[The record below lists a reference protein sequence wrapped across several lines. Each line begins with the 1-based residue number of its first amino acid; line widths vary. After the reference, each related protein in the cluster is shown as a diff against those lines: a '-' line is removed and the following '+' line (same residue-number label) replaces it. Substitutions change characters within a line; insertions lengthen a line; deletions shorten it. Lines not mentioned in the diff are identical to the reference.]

1 MVPGQLVLMVPIFNI
16 ESALLSRTTKG
27 CSHLISG
34 FLIFS
39 SLFKKRLRTALTLH
53 IALWILVVIKILP
66 EILFRFGLVSRA
78 FMRKVWSFH
87 RILLIKHPLPLNE
100 LWEYAWCFGSIIPV
114 FFGYLSFAKNKVYLI
129 RFSLIGTIAFGFV
142 PIIMGCFLRAYELM
156 DYYYTKN
163 SRHDFF
169 NFPFVVILY
178 IFFSVCIQIHCFTL
192 YFSWKLMTIWSRLS
206 KKTAWVYASVR
217 IGFVQVLAC
226 V

>member
-1 MVPGQLVLMVPIFNI
+1 M
-16 ESALLSRTTKG
+16 ASRYG
-27 CSHLISG
+27 ARPVGSDGSDFQH
-34 FLIFS
+34 
-39 SLFKKRLRTALTLH
+39 RER
-53 IALWILVVIKILP
+53 IAEP
-66 EILFRFGLVSRA
+66 YNQRFGLVSRA
-78 FMRKVWSFH
+78 FMR
-87 RILLIKHPLPLNE
+87 KHPLPLNE

-192 YFSWKLMTIWSRLS
+192 SGSSEYVIERNVEPGGNQTADLS
-206 KKTAWVYASVR
+206 ATKDEVGVDYVDPSIPV
-217 IGFVQVLAC
+217 
-226 V
+226 